1 MWCFG
6 FSRIDYVCDV
16 VLYSDFESQKA
27 LDAYASH
34 PEHLWVK
41 GELGNS
47 RIARDQVDYRL
58 S

>member
-1 MWCFG
+1 M
-6 FSRIDYVCDV
+6 